1 MNDAKKDIYFQAT
14 LDASSTKIWNELK
27 TMKES
32 SPHKKEKARRRWIW
46 ELIQNASDCTPD
58 GGKIDITL
66 ELSNNQVTFEH
77 NGVPFSYENLFS
89 LITQISTKQR
99 AEGKK
104 TGKFGTG
111 FMSTHL
117 LSEVVKVEGAFIRSD
132 GEYTSLE
139 FFIDRSSKDP
149 LDIMEK
155 IQTMLEEL
163 EALNDTQNQLE
174 EYSKTTKFI
183 YNIDHAEIKASVKQG
198 INDLI
203 ETLPYV
209 LTFNENIR
217 SIICN
222 GVIYKRGEDIFS
234 KKQPK
239 LKVIDI
245 KSSNGN
251 EQRLLCL
258 KENDI
263 TIACPIKT
271 DNNQIYFLPISNRI
285 PKLFCEF
292 PLIGTEKNSFPI
304 ILNSEKFDVEID
316 RDAIRD
322 DNPTNRKL
330 IDEAVSLYKEFIDYC
345 VEKENINDTFNVCIL
360 NYHDEY
366 LLQKICYQ
374 EIRKYIQKKEIIP
387 ISHTSKVRKRKAFK
401 DDSGVDQV
409 IIPVTREESNDD
421 SFWELLSSINAWDLP
436 TKDSSGGWRKVFS
449 SNFNFYKLNDEL
461 KEVNISKLNE
471 FFNEKDQTLEWIN
484 KFYNLW
490 IQDEGLEKVIK
501 FVFVPTQQGEFI
513 EIKEVYF
520 DDNIHEGLKEI
531 LTLLGISI
539 KKNLLSREITAF
551 NEYFDDHHDK
561 KRNTEKISRSIEA
574 EVSKILYNES
584 LNQAERPKS
593 IQDIFNKLTDFFLQE
608 PEITKELF
616 PNLYS
621 KRMMLSTT
629 EENLRRLRIAEKVE
643 ENGITY
649 EELGDLIESHKS
661 IRDIINNPELSE
673 DEIRRLLNHVVTS
686 TKDMKE
692 YFDLILIRSI
702 ENVYDYLKSSKH
714 YTLPQTLEEW
724 KEQKYSETVF
734 SAVKDGKEKR
744 IIIRPS
750 DSQQII
756 FYYDEEYEALD
767 DTEYELWTDDGER
780 QQIVTLGD
788 LLKTTGITRIP
799 LRKLINT

>member
-1 MNDAKKDIYFQAT
+1 MLSRNSKIY
-14 LDASSTKIWNELK
+14 S
-27 TMKES
+27 
-32 SPHKKEKARRRWIW
+32 
-46 ELIQNASDCTPD
+46 
-58 GGKIDITL
+58 
-66 ELSNNQVTFEH
+66 
-77 NGVPFSYENLFS
+77 
-89 LITQISTKQR
+89 
-99 AEGKK
+99 
-104 TGKFGTG
+104 
-111 FMSTHL
+111 
-117 LSEVVKVEGAFIRSD
+117 
-132 GEYTSLE
+132 
-139 FFIDRSSKDP
+139 
-149 LDIMEK
+149 
-155 IQTMLEEL
+155 
-163 EALNDTQNQLE
+163 
-174 EYSKTTKFI
+174 
-183 YNIDHAEIKASVKQG
+183 
-198 INDLI
+198 
-203 ETLPYV
+203 
-209 LTFNENIR
+209 
-217 SIICN
+217 
-222 GVIYKRGEDIFS
+222 
-234 KKQPK
+234 
-239 LKVIDI
+239 
-245 KSSNGN
+245 
-251 EQRLLCL
+251 
-258 KENDI
+258 
-263 TIACPIKT
+263 
-271 DNNQIYFLPISNRI
+271 
-285 PKLFCEF
+285 
-292 PLIGTEKNSFPI
+292 
-304 ILNSEKFDVEID
+304 
-316 RDAIRD
+316 
-322 DNPTNRKL
+322 
-330 IDEAVSLYKEFIDYC
+330 
-345 VEKENINDTFNVCIL
+345 
-360 NYHDEY
+360 
-366 LLQKICYQ
+366 
-374 EIRKYIQKKEIIP
+374 KKEIIP